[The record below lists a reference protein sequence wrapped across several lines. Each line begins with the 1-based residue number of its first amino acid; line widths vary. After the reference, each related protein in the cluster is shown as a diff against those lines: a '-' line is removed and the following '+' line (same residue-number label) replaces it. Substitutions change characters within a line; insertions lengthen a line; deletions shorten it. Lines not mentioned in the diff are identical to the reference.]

1 MEAAERLSS
10 WTSNDVSAERHVPRL
25 VEPEVLLPSQ
35 YFELLT
41 GHSILEG
48 EKRLMLAILE
58 DAVSCFQK
66 YESADRGR
74 NKRLF
79 EEAAEWI
86 FEDEGGW
93 VFSFESVCDALGIDS
108 HFLRNGLQRWR
119 EHRGDD
125 AKSVA
130 KFSRVRLRAAR
141 RHKILPFRERRR
153 RPSGAPAVA

>member
-1 MEAAERLSS
+1 MEAAERLAT
-10 WTSNDVSAERHVPRL
+10 WTSNDISAERHVPRL

-41 GHSILEG
+41 GQSILEG

-58 DAVSCFQK
+58 DAVSCYQK
-66 YESADRGR
+66 YAESQRGR

-86 FEDEGGW
+86 YEDDTAW
-93 VFSFESVCDALGIDS
+93 VFSFESVCSALGIDPD
-108 HFLRNGLQRWR
+108 FLRSGLRAWMDR
-119 EHRGDD
+119 RTSG
-125 AKSVA
+125 AASTP

-153 RPSGAPAVA
+153 RPPLVAVK